1 MPSQYIIRARDGRLW
16 QTSRG
21 FHAKTIAEATKYR
34 DQTEAQNAAAM
45 CCQAKSGARVEEVK
59 S

>member
-1 MPSQYIIRARDGRLW
+1 MASFIIRARDGRLW

-21 FHAKTIAEATKYR
+21 FITRDVAEATKYR
-34 DQTEAQNAAAM
+34 DATEAQNAAAM
-45 CCQAKSGARVEEVK
+45 CCPAKALPQVEEIK